1 MLNNPLP
8 PLTHPRVL
16 SIRGADTPRPNRTP
30 NLSPIESNREN
41 GFSANKS
48 GNGSDKVNNQRLGR
62 GGKRKDSYTNRS
74 RVMES
79 TRVEKDTQPQV
90 RDRAEVNMTS
100 SKSYVIENYLKIT
113 RLLSYILFCIHH
125 ILEFVI
131 TICQFVHADFIYRS
145 PSP

>member
-8 PLTHPRVL
+8 SLTHPRVL
-16 SIRGADTPRPNRTP
+16 SIRGADTPRPNGTP
-30 NLSPIESNREN
+30 NLSPIEPNREN
-41 GFSANKS
+41 GFSTNKS
-48 GNGSDKVNNQRLGR
+48 ENGSDKVNKQRWER

-79 TRVEKDTQPQV
+79 TRVERDTQPQV
-90 RDRAEVNMTS
+90 RDRAEVSMTS
-100 SKSYVIENYLKIT
+100 SKSYVIENYLEIT
-113 RLLSYILFCIHH
+113 RLLSYLFWIHH

-131 TICQFVHADFIYRS
+131 TICQFLHADFIYRN